1 MTTDTNTAAENT
13 APDTTTQNT
22 GSGTEA
28 NNSSGATTSQSG
40 GSETGGANSQ
50 ADPGQKGGAVK
61 KYNYPLDTDGVNY
74 PHTIN
79 IQIFSSGGGGAKDG
93 ATEIPAGDFES
104 SNGNDNA
111 GSTAEGGGGG
121 GGDDPTLVDR
131 AVQAAQA
138 VADRFQRGSTT
149 LTADINLIM
158 TNAPVNRMAAQWD
171 AMDFGLLGAALEQF
185 RKDKN
190 LQGIIKNISD
200 NPAAGS
206 EYMIRQTAALLN
218 IGKQL
223 GVNLPVNDSIA
234 VFTRKVENPF
244 KEQLF
249 KTMNFRSFPMEIKFA
264 PRSAAELREVMN
276 IIYQLEW
283 NMHPERETLFLRYP
297 AEFKITY
304 QYNGGKN
311 GFLNEINKCVLTDMQ
326 VSYGHNGFMTS
337 FEGGAPTEITLSLN
351 FKEVLLRDRK
361 QIKPYG

>member
-50 ADPGQKGGAVK
+50 ADPGQKGGDVK

-93 ATEIPAGDFES
+93 ADSGFTEGSTES
-104 SNGNDNA
+104 SDGNDNA
-111 GSTAEGGGGG
+111 GATAESGAQG
-121 GGDDPTLVDR
+121 LVD
-131 AVQAAQA
+131 ATVTAIGE
-138 VADRFQRGSTT
+138 VGERFQRGSTT

-190 LQGIIKNISD
+190 LQGIIKNISE
-200 NPAAGS
+200 NTAAGS

-223 GVNLPVNDSIA
+223 GVNLPVNDSIS

-264 PRSAAELREVMN
+264 PRSGAELREVMN

-304 QYNGGKN
+304 QYGGKRN
-311 GFLNEINKCVLTDMQ
+311 KFLNEINRCVLTDMQ

-337 FEGGAPTEITLSLN
+337 FGGGAPTEITVSLN
-351 FKEVLLRDRK
+351 FKEVLLRDRQ

>member
-1 MTTDTNTAAENT
+1 
-13 APDTTTQNT
+13 
-22 GSGTEA
+22 
-28 NNSSGATTSQSG
+28 
-40 GSETGGANSQ
+40 
-50 ADPGQKGGAVK
+50 
-61 KYNYPLDTDGVNY
+61 
-74 PHTIN
+74 
-79 IQIFSSGGGGAKDG
+79 
-93 ATEIPAGDFES
+93 
-104 SNGNDNA
+104 
-111 GSTAEGGGGG
+111 
-121 GGDDPTLVDR
+121 
-131 AVQAAQA
+131 
-138 VADRFQRGSTT
+138 
-149 LTADINLIM
+149 
-158 TNAPVNRMAAQWD
+158 MAAQWD

-223 GVNLPVNDSIA
+223 GVNLPVNDSIS

-249 KTMNFRSFPMEIKFA
+249 KTMNFRSFPMEVKFA
-264 PRSAAELREVMN
+264 PRSGAELREVMN

-304 QYNGGKN
+304 QYGGKRN
-311 GFLNEINKCVLTDMQ
+311 KFLNEINRCVLTDMQ

-337 FEGGAPTEITLSLN
+337 FEGGAPTEITVSLN